1 MRSSLL
7 ARPALAAL
15 LLAGSLGLAHADDLR
30 RSISINGEASV
41 SAKPDV
47 AYVSIGVE
55 NAGKAAN
62 EVLAANSKTTG
73 DVLAALKG
81 AGIDAKDLQ
90 TSGFTVQPQILRP
103 QNSSLSSSDDSP
115 SITGYTVAN
124 TVNVTLHDLPKLG
137 DVLDKAVTAGAN
149 SIDGIQFEDAG
160 VFGLFLLAGRRC
172 CRHHLA
178 RAFGDIPFPTRCGRA
193 YGLLRRTGLPC
204 RLPLRRRFYAV
215 CDCCFLRACCFGAG
229 GTARGFFAAGFL
241 GCCHSLLLDKT

>member
-1 MRSSLL
+1 MRPSLL
-7 ARPALAAL
+7 ARPALAVF
-15 LLAGSLGLAHADDLR
+15 LLAGSLGLAHADDLK
-30 RSISINGEASV
+30 RSISITGEASV

-55 NAGKAAN
+55 NAGKVAN

-149 SIDGIQFEDAG
+149 SIDGIQFDVSNPSALLDDARKAA
-160 VFGLFLLAGRRC
+160 LADARRK
-172 CRHHLA
+172 A
-178 RAFGDIPFPTRCGRA
+178 QI
-193 YGLLRRTGLPC
+193 
-204 RLPLRRRFYAV
+204 YA
-215 CDCCFLRACCFGAG
+215 D
-229 GTARGFFAAGFL
+229 AAGLKL
-241 GCCHSLLLDKT
+241 GKLVELSENAGPVVGAVYRARMATAAVPIESGSNTLNVTVSVRFELDE